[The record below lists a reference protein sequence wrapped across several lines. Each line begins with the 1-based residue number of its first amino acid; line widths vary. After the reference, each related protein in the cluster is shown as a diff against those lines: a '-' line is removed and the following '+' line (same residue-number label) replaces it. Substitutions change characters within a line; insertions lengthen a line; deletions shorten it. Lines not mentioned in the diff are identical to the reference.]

1 MGKNKSLG
9 YQIYSSLQEI
19 NLQDTEKRVKVFNE
33 LNGTDFSYVGK
44 KEFKERGQ
52 TKEYIFSRRTAENT
66 IEKSKTF
73 SRYLKENYNIK
84 MVCEITPEMVQ
95 SFLESRNAT
104 TQKTITSYKN
114 MLYKVNVAIQQK
126 FHCKGFWNESIS
138 NYKLENAE
146 KSNSKRLYTDNQIK
160 SILSTESKY

>member
-1 MGKNKSLG
+1 MGKSKTLG
-9 YQIYSSLQEI
+9 YQIHSALQDI
-19 NLQDTEKRVKVFNE
+19 NLQDTKKRVKVFND
-33 LNGTDFSYVGK
+33 LNGTDFTNVGK

-66 IEKSKTF
+66 TEKSKTF

-114 MLYKVNVAIQQK
+114 MLYKVNFAI
-126 FHCKGFWNESIS
+126 
-138 NYKLENAE
+138 
-146 KSNSKRLYTDNQIK
+146 
-160 SILSTESKY
+160 